1 MRKFRTLATV
11 LFIATLVIVFTFT
24 SPATLPMN
32 ADVAL
37 AQQSAD
43 KPVVVQNT
51 PPDTVKTATY
61 VDFQIEKIYSCS
73 MKKMSTPVIDVKKY
87 GGKQIAIV
95 KGKIVAADATTE
107 KVLKSVRRKLPH
119 ATWRDIL
126 LVTVPK
132 GTTVAYC
139 V

>member
-87 GGKQIAIV
+87 GGKQVAIV
-95 KGKIVAADATTE
+95 KGKIVAADTTTE

>member
-1 MRKFRTLATV
+1 
-11 LFIATLVIVFTFT
+11 
-24 SPATLPMN
+24 
-32 ADVAL
+32 
-37 AQQSAD
+37 
-43 KPVVVQNT
+43 
-51 PPDTVKTATY
+51 
-61 VDFQIEKIYSCS
+61 